1 MKQNVPLFDCPQRNF
16 EEMYYFRWWT
26 LRKHIENTPVGY
38 AMTEFLVPR
47 SYADK
52 YNLIASG
59 VGHHIHESRWIRD
72 GKYLDGILNTWYHGN
87 DGLSSVNGC
96 PYKIQ
101 CHRVCFCCMN
111 RRADQ

>member
-1 MKQNVPLFDCPQRNF
+1 MRRHGTGWNSRPVPLFDCSQRNF

-59 VGHHIHESRWIRD
+59 VGHHIHESC
-72 GKYLDGILNTWYHGN
+72 WY
-87 DGLSSVNGC
+87 SAMS
-96 PYKIQ
+96 IST
-101 CHRVCFCCMN
+101 
-111 RRADQ
+111 AS

>member
-1 MKQNVPLFDCPQRNF
+1 
-16 EEMYYFRWWT
+16 
-26 LRKHIENTPVGY
+26 
-38 AMTEFLVPR
+38 MTEFLVPR

-87 DGLSSVNGC
+87 DGKPMARMWRFAVTVRFVSS
-96 PYKIQ
+96 
-101 CHRVCFCCMN
+101 FESSSL
-111 RRADQ
+111 

>member
-1 MKQNVPLFDCPQRNF
+1 MGLDEAECALFDCSQRNF

-59 VGHHIHESRWIRD
+59 VGHHIHESRWIAMAS
-72 GKYLDGILNTWYHGN
+72 ISTA
-87 DGLSSVNGC
+87 S
-96 PYKIQ
+96 
-101 CHRVCFCCMN
+101 
-111 RRADQ
+111 